1 MKHILFASGLAVA
14 TLMSV
19 AVPAAA
25 TTLTFA
31 TTLNGSNARPNPTDS
46 TALGQAK
53 LEIDI
58 SGTSD
63 QTLDFNLEV
72 IGLDLAD
79 LGGLPQPVLDTAGPV
94 HLHVGGPE
102 ETGPIAVAFGP
113 TSGSVFDDAFPNT
126 LPSISAL
133 PGFSINADNVGFA
146 DEDAY
151 KDFVE
156 QLVLGNIYV
165 NVHTTAFPSG
175 EIRGN
180 FAAVPSVAAVPLP
193 APVFLLLGA
202 FCALAGMRWRKAA
215 S

>member
-1 MKHILFASGLAVA
+1 MKQMILASGLATA
-14 TLMSV
+14 
-19 AVPAAA
+19 AVFAALAPAAA

-31 TTLNGSNARPNPTDS
+31 TELNGSNARPNPTDS

-58 SGTSD
+58 SSTSD
-63 QTLDFNLEV
+63 QTLDFDLEV

-79 LGGLPQPVLDTAGPV
+79 LGGLPQPVLDSVGPV

-102 ETGPIAVAFGP
+102 ETGPIVVAFGP
-113 TSGSVFDDAFPNT
+113 TSGSVFEDAFPNT
-126 LPSISAL
+126 LSSISTL

-165 NVHTTAFPSG
+165 NIHTFASPSG

-180 FAAVPSVAAVPLP
+180 FAAVASVAAVPLP
-193 APVFLLLGA
+193 APVLLLLGG
-202 FCALAGMRWRKAA
+202 FGALAGLRWRKAA
-215 S
+215 A